1 MMMGGIMM
9 LEFFRISGL
18 FVITAL
24 AEIVGCYLPWLVL
37 THERSRWLLIPAAL
51 SLAAFTW
58 LLTLHPGAAG
68 RIYAAYGGVY
78 VASAMLWLWQVDG
91 ITPTRW
97 DLIGGAVSLA
107 GMAIIAMQPD
117 RSV

>member
-1 MMMGGIMM
+1 MM

-24 AEIVGCYLPWLVL
+24 AEIVGCYLPWLCL
-37 THERSRWLLIPAAL
+37 TQERSRCLLIPAAL
-51 SLAAFTW
+51 SLAAFAW
-58 LLTLHPGAAG
+58 LLTMHPGAAG

-78 VASAMLWLWQVDG
+78 VAIAMLWLWQIDG
-91 ITPTRW
+91 LTPPRW
-97 DLIGGAVSLA
+97 ALIGSAVSLA
-107 GMAIIAMQPD
+107 GMAIIAMQPS